1 MRDSNIKKVQRV
13 LDSLDYDLQKS
24 LLQDI
29 ELCNTVEEMLEQAA
43 IYVPYTTLNAAE
55 YPCTY
60 KC

>member
-13 LDSLDYDLQKS
+13 LDSLDYDLHKS

-29 ELCNTVEEMLEQAA
+29 ELCSTTEEMLEQAA
-43 IYVPYTTLNAAE
+43 IYVPYTTLNAAD
-55 YPCTY
+55 YPCLL